1 MSEPAERLMTVAE
14 FLTWDDGTDTRYEL
28 VDGRPVAMAP
38 PAAEHSVILSKLVI
52 ALGARLRPPCYSGS
66 QAGVPSPTKADNYYV
81 ADFVVSCTPLGS
93 NMSAV
98 PEPVVIGE
106 ILSPTTE
113 NHDRGR
119 KANDY
124 RRIDSVQAIVLV
136 ASERRHIE
144 VWRRRGSKWEIE
156 DLIGDA
162 ELELNVLA
170 RPVPLAE
177 IYADS
182 GV

>member
-1 MSEPAERLMTVAE
+1 MSEPAERRMTVAE

-28 VDGRPVAMAP
+28 IDGRPVAMAP
-38 PAAEHSVILSKLVI
+38 PAAQHSVILGKLSA
-52 ALGARLRPPCYSGS
+52 ALGTRLRPPCYTAS
-66 QAGVPSPTKADNYYV
+66 QAGVSSPTKADNYYV
-81 ADFVVSCTPLGS
+81 ADFVISCTPLGPD
-93 NMSAV
+93 MPAV
-98 PEPVVIGE
+98 PEPAVIGE

-136 ASERRHIE
+136 ASERRHVE

-162 ELELNVLA
+162 ELELDVLPQ
-170 RPVPLAE
+170 PVPLAE